1 MPPHHPL
8 QPTTSKVSL
17 LDFSA
22 VSKADACH
30 SNGPHTLSTHS
41 MPARNLLVQAPAYLF
56 FAILAYVAINMLAA
70 FALNLE
76 VCCETDT
83 HPVSW

>member
-8 QPTTSKVSL
+8 QPTTSEVSL
-17 LDFSA
+17 AIDIA
-22 VSKADACH
+22 VSKSDAHH
-30 SNGPHTLSTHS
+30 SNRAPCSTHS
-41 MPARNLLVQAPAYLF
+41 MPARNLLLQAPAYLF